1 MLKYLWKNKLLILIL
16 ILIVTMCPIT
26 ISLPEQS
33 RTESII
39 TAVGVDKK
47 EDEYEVS
54 IQYVVPQSSGG
65 QENLKISKQKGK
77 TVGEVFE
84 KLNLEL
90 GKTLGF
96 AHCRFIAFN
105 EEAGKDSL
113 TKILDYLLRQ
123 KTNTNNIVLILT
135 KESAGDLLATANGID
150 SDLYTFL
157 SNSSN
162 SNEFKEYN
170 DLTTIGDFFRSYFG
184 EGNSLAIY
192 IVNTE
197 KTAGEEGGA
206 SPTGG
211 ESSASSGSSGSSS
224 TDSAGGE
231 TKEQI
236 DNKERI
242 AIIKD
247 GKLLLSLDEEQSN
260 DFVWF
265 NEDVKRIIFQVNDYQ
280 DDRLGKVDTMVNI
293 FKRFVRKKAYFDE
306 NGSPH
311 MELNIKNYIRTSQ
324 IIADSLEQ
332 EDYEISQDHFKEDF
346 LKKVEEE
353 AIKKVKKAEQ
363 HFKENNYDAI
373 ECYETFYKFKN
384 KQLKEYLKTHS
395 KDDFIKQVTFH
406 YNFTFVQ
413 GS

>member
-135 KESAGDLLATANGID
+135 KESAGDLLATAKGID

-306 NGSPH
+306 NGNPH